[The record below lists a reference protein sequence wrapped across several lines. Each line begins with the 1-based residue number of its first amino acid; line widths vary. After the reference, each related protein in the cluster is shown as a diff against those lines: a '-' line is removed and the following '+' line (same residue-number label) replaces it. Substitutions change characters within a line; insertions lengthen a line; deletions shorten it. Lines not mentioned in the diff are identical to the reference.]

1 MKKLVL
7 ALTAM
12 AALTAPALAA
22 DMAPRYAKAP
32 VAVAPAVSWTGC
44 WISGGGGYGISR
56 TDRYSRDGA
65 APFGTNVL
73 GATSGSDGW
82 LATAGVGCD
91 YQFSGRWVV
100 GAFVDGTY
108 SDIKGDHAW
117 RVFGPGETFVGENK
131 MDWSWAVGGRI
142 GYLVNPSFL
151 TYFNAGY
158 TQAHTEAYNLREIVA
173 GFGATGLQVPGRTFD
188 GFFVGSGF
196 EYQLDFLPGL
206 FVKTEGRASWYDRGD
221 SSLTCQFAGTRCAGA
236 GVAPFNLANG
246 GNIDSRRLTV
256 YTAKTELVY
265 RFNWGGPVVAKY

>member
-12 AALTAPALAA
+12 AAFTAPALAA

-32 VAVAPAVSWTGC
+32 APVVAAVSWTGC

-56 TDRYSRDGA
+56 TDRYSRDFV
-65 APFGTNVL
+65 APNATNVL
-73 GATSGSDGW
+73 NATSGSDGW

-131 MDWSWAVGGRI
+131 MDWNWAVGGRI

-158 TQAHTEAYNLREIVA
+158 TQAHTEAYNLRQIVPA
-173 GFGATGLQVPGRTFD
+173 FPASGLTVPGQTYD

-206 FVKTEGRASWYDRGD
+206 FVKTEGRAAWYDRKD
-221 SSLTCQFAGTRCAGA
+221 SRLTCTAVGNNCVAGA
-236 GVAPFNLANG
+236 VGTDPF
-246 GNIDSRRLTV
+246 GNINSRKMVT

>member
-7 ALTAM
+7 ALTAV
-12 AALTAPALAA
+12 AAFAAPALAA
-22 DMAPRYAKAP
+22 DMAPRYTKAP
-32 VAVAPAVSWTGC
+32 APVVAAVSWTGC

-56 TDRYSRDGA
+56 TDRYSRDSV
-65 APFGTNVL
+65 APFPTNVL

-100 GAFVDGTY
+100 GAFADGTW

-131 MDWSWAVGGRI
+131 LNWSWAAGGRI

-151 TYFNAGY
+151 TYVNAGY
-158 TQAHTEAYNLREIVA
+158 TQAHTEAYNLRRITAPFEQ
-173 GFGATGLQVPGRTFD
+173 TGLQVPGRTFD

-206 FVKTEGRASWYDRGD
+206 FVKSEGRASWYDRKD
-221 SSLTCQFAGTRCAGA
+221 SRLTCAFAGTACAAAAVGTD
-236 GVAPFNLANG
+236 PF
-246 GNIDSRRLTV
+246 GNIDSRKLTV

>member
-1 MKKLVL
+1 MKKFVI
-7 ALTAM
+7 ALTAL

-32 VAVAPAVSWTGC
+32 APVVPAVSWTGC

-56 TDRYSRDGA
+56 TDRDSRDFA
-65 APFGTNVL
+65 APNALNVL
-73 GATSGSDGW
+73 NNTSGSDGW
-82 LATAGVGCD
+82 LATAGAGCD

-100 GAFVDGTY
+100 GAFADGTY

-117 RVFGPGETFVGENK
+117 RVFGPSATFVGESK
-131 MDWSWAVGGRI
+131 MDWNWAVGGRI
-142 GYLVNPSFL
+142 GYLVTPSFL

-158 TQAHTEAYNLREIVA
+158 TQAHTEAYNLREITTA
-173 GFGATGLQVPGRTFD
+173 TATGLTVPGRTFD

-206 FVKTEGRASWYDRGD
+206 FVKSEGRASWYDRKD
-221 SSLTCQFAGTRCAGA
+221 SRLTCTAVGGRCGAADLGTD
-236 GVAPFNLANG
+236 PF
-246 GNIDSRRLTV
+246 GNIDSRKMVV

>member
-7 ALTAM
+7 ALTAL

-32 VAVAPAVSWTGC
+32 APVVPAVSWTGC

-56 TDRYSRDGA
+56 TNRDSRDFL
-65 APFGTNVL
+65 APNAINVVNN
-73 GATSGSDGW
+73 TSGSDGW
-82 LATAGVGCD
+82 LVTAGVGCD

-100 GAFVDGTY
+100 GAFADGTW
-108 SDIKGDHAW
+108 SDINGDHAW
-117 RVFGPGETFVGENK
+117 RVFGPGEAFVGQNK
-131 MDWSWAVGGRI
+131 LDWSWAAGGRI

-151 TYFNAGY
+151 TYVNAGY
-158 TQAHTEAYNLREIVA
+158 TQAHTEAYNIRSILA
-173 GFGATGLQVPGRTFD
+173 GAGVSGLQVPGQTYD

-206 FVKTEGRASWYDRGD
+206 FIKSEGRAAWYDRKD
-221 SSLTCQFAGTRCAGA
+221 SRLSCVSVGVNCAAVGPD
-236 GVAPFNLANG
+236 PF
-246 GNIDSRRLTV
+246 GNIDSRKMVT